1 MDFDLSKADDEEA
14 ARILNEASSL
24 SGEIID
30 NRRKRFYSL
39 YNYLRINPIKI
50 IQTY

>member
-30 NRRKRFYSL
+30 NRRKRFYPL